1 MVEWHDIRNP
11 SDEELDRLGSQY
23 HLHPLHIED
32 CRHRNQR
39 AKVEEGED
47 YIFVV
52 LKPVNAQAG
61 NELTIVDLDIFLG
74 RDYLITV
81 QETECKALSERF
93 EKLKMAQDKKKPLRA
108 DQLFHRI
115 MDELVDTYLPILD
128 SLNDEIDGIE
138 DDVLE
143 KPTPDLLQRI
153 FAIKRMLIELR
164 QMLSNTRDVAGHL
177 QRTESDLID
186 RDMLPFLRDVYDH
199 LARSLDLVE
208 MQRDL
213 LTGSID
219 IYLSSLANRTNQ
231 VMKVLTVLGTIAL
244 PSIVVSGFFGMN
256 MKDLPFVN
264 SEHGTTVALGLMLAT
279 TLALLYL
286 LKRYDSL

>member
-1 MVEWHDIRNP
+1 VEWHDIRSP
-11 SDEELDRLGSQY
+11 SDEQLDRLGEQY

-39 AKVEEGED
+39 AKVEEGAD

-52 LKPVNAQAG
+52 LKPVNAHG
-61 NELTIVDLDIFLG
+61 NDLTIVDLDIFLG
-74 RDYLITV
+74 RDYIITV
-81 QETECKALSERF
+81 QETECKVLTERF
-93 EKLKMAQDKKKPLRA
+93 DKLKAAQEKKPLRT

-115 MDELVDTYLPILD
+115 MDELVDMYLPILD

-143 KPTPDLLQRI
+143 RPNPSLLQRI
-153 FAIKRMLIELR
+153 FALKRTLIELR

-177 QRTESDLID
+177 QRTESDYIQP
-186 RDMLPFLRDVYDH
+186 DMVPFLRDVYDH
-199 LARSLDLVE
+199 LARNLDLVE

-219 IYLSSLANRTNQ
+219 IYLSSVANRTNQ

-244 PSIVVSGFFGMN
+244 TAIVSSGFFGMN
-256 MKDLPFVN
+256 TKDLPFLN
-264 SEHGTTVALGLMLAT
+264 SPHGTWVALGLMIGT
-279 TLALLYL
+279 TCALLYL
-286 LKRYDSL
+286 LKRFDSL